1 MGNKAEAK
9 EKVTKMLTQG
19 LGINVTLQKN
29 ETLMIDVAGSDA
41 DDISTNAFIDF
52 DEFDGKNGTTSFVE
66 ISAPILRQVPES
78 EELYKWIAME
88 GTSFRIGCV
97 EAFPEE
103 NGTVFLRY
111 KYALLADYLD
121 EAELKNALFAVLLTA
136 NELDED
142 LQTKFGGKRYVDQD

>member
-9 EKVTKMLTQG
+9 EKVIKMLTQG

-29 ETLMIDVAGSDA
+29 ETLLIDVASSDA
-41 DDISTNAFIDF
+41 DRISTNAFINF
-52 DEFDGKNGTTSFVE
+52 DEFDGKNGTISFVQ

-78 EELYKWIAME
+78 EELYKWISVL

-121 EAELKNALFAVLLTA
+121 EAELENALFAVLLTA
-136 NELDED
+136 NNLDEE

>member
-29 ETLMIDVAGSDA
+29 ETLMIDVAGSDT

-78 EELYKWIAME
+78 EELYKWISVA

>member
-29 ETLMIDVAGSDA
+29 ETLMIDVAGTDA

-78 EELYKWIAME
+78 EELYKWISME

-121 EAELKNALFAVLLTA
+121 EAELKNAVFAVLLTA
-136 NELDED
+136 NELDEE

>member
-1 MGNKAEAK
+1 MGSKAEAK

-19 LGINVTLQKN
+19 LGINVTLTKN
-29 ETLMIDVAGSDA
+29 EDLMIDVAGPDA
-41 DDISTNAFIDF
+41 DDISTNAYISF
-52 DEFDGKNGTTSFVE
+52 DQFDGNNGTVSWVQ
-66 ISAPILRQVPES
+66 ISAPILREVPES
-78 EELYKWIAME
+78 EELYKWIAVA

-97 EAFPEE
+97 EAFPED

-121 EAELKNALFAVLLTA
+121 EAELENALYSVLLTA
-136 NELDED
+136 DELDDD